1 LRFGAAAAAFNFFPL
16 PTFFP
21 SDPPPTSLATSR
33 ASRVL
38 VLSPSLAFAFVF
50 FPPLPD
56 ASLAASSS
64 RVRAASVSISFLPR
78 AICAKN
84 AAFARFFFFFFFAF
98 PSFASS
104 SSRPVVV
111 VVVVVVVFR
120 FVGRV
125 PSSVAYTRVA
135 IARARDVDASRDRS
149 RVCRSI
155 SSVVPRR
162 RRRVG
167 RARRGVTRSAIR
179 IDRATA
185 RV

>member
-38 VLSPSLAFAFVF
+38 VRSPSLAFAFVF

-111 VVVVVVVFR
+111 VVFR

-162 RRRVG
+162 RRRGVS
-167 RARRGVTRSAIR
+167 ARRGVTRGAIR

>member
-38 VLSPSLAFAFVF
+38 VRSPSLAFAFVF

-104 SSRPVVV
+104 SSRPV